1 MSPGPPPGSRGF
13 RLRRDPRFCF
23 QPPVAPERKYR
34 FFESMQ
40 RIYLDHTATT
50 PMDARVTEAM
60 QPYLS
65 SIFGNASSAH
75 WYGRQAKQALEEARE
90 TIARSIGAT
99 PGELFFMSGGTESD
113 NHAIHGAFLAARKS
127 GRNRLVTSS
136 AEHHAV
142 LDACLGMADLG
153 AEVSVLPV
161 DEYARASMEDLEMAI
176 DDRTCLVSIMHG
188 NNEVGTLSP
197 VARIAGMARSRG
209 ALMHTDAVQ
218 TVGKIPL
225 NVSDL
230 DVDLLTFT
238 AHKLYGPKG
247 IGALYLRRGVEIQN
261 LLEGGG
267 QERGRRPGTENVA
280 FAVGFAK
287 AVQIA
292 VEEQDRESR
301 RLAALRDALEV
312 ALKDKFPALVV
323 NGHPSDRLP
332 HVLSV
337 SFDRKQM
344 PLEGEMLVANMDLEG
359 IAVSS
364 GSACTSGSIQ
374 PSHVLLAAG
383 RDAETA
389 KATLRFSFGRSNSE
403 EDVQSAARA
412 LTTVIERMR
421 H

>member
-1 MSPGPPPGSRGF
+1 M
-13 RLRRDPRFCF
+13 
-23 QPPVAPERKYR
+23 K
-34 FFESMQ
+34 

-50 PMDARVTEAM
+50 PLDPRVTEAM
-60 QPYLS
+60 QPYFS

-90 TIARSIGAT
+90 TIAGSIGAT

-113 NHAIHGAFLAARKS
+113 NHALRGGFFAARRS
-127 GRNRLVTSS
+127 GRNRVVTSA

-142 LDACLGMADLG
+142 LDACRQMRESG
-153 AEVSVLPV
+153 AEVTVLPV
-161 DEYARASMEDLEMAI
+161 DEYARVRMEDLERAI
-176 DDRTCLVSIMHG
+176 DDRTCLVSVMHG

-197 VARIAGMARSRG
+197 VARIAGIAHSRG

-225 NVSDL
+225 NVREM

-238 AHKLYGPKG
+238 AHKLSGPKG
-247 IGALYLRRGVEIQN
+247 IGALYLKRGVEIQN

-280 FAVGFAK
+280 FAVGFAT

-292 VEEQDRESR
+292 AQELDRESR
-301 RLAALRDALEV
+301 RLTALRDALE
-312 ALKDKFPALVV
+312 ATLKEKFPALVV

-337 SFDRKQM
+337 SFNSHLM

-403 EDVQSAARA
+403 EDVHSAASA
-412 LTTVIERMR
+412 LVTVIERMR
-421 H
+421 P